1 MKRLLIVILVLTFSQ
16 TPSHAGGIGRWS
28 QSSTA
33 TTGSWSVIAVGLNQA
48 PVNAPYTITWTVN
61 TGTAYNFFALRNN
74 GSFTLNGFTMDVNQV
89 QLGGSGRPNNT
100 TFDLCQ
106 NGTWN
111 TGTNTCSGTRVTV
124 GTAVDLNS
132 SITFSALSLVS
143 GGELSMRASTPP
155 NIKNNYT
162 TTLSVNVGRNQIR
175 PGISTNS

>member
-74 GSFTLNGFTMDVNQV
+74 GIFTVNGLTMDINQV

-106 NGTWN
+106 NGVWN
-111 TGTNTCSGTRVTV
+111 TSANTCSGTRIPV

-132 SITFSALSLVS
+132 SITFSPLSLVS

-155 NIKNNYT
+155 NIKNIYT
-162 TTLSVNVGRNQIR
+162 TTLSVNVNRNQIR